1 MLKHSPCGGALD
13 WGVGGGVKNK
23 ITTLLLTSN
32 CISSAKEMKRNDSG
46 CEIRRPES
54 DIQSCC
60 KAFLPLGDSSSH
72 GFAARSL
79 SVQFLAAALVRPVL
93 DVEKL
98 YTRERRWVSKESED
112 SCRTVQTLSCPGRT
126 GVAFGAVLSTGG
138 SQHAAR
144 RGGGGRGTIVGVVL
158 VGRRAREDGVAV
170 CRGAA
175 ELEPP

>member
-1 MLKHSPCGGALD
+1 MVLWTGG
-13 WGVGGGVKNK
+13 WGGWGVKNK

-32 CISSAKEMKRNDSG
+32 CISSAKEMERNDSG

-60 KAFLPLGDSSSH
+60 KAFLPRGDSGGH

-79 SVQFLAAALVRPVL
+79 SVPFLAAALVRPVL

-126 GVAFGAVLSTGG
+126 GVAFRAVLSTGG

-144 RGGGGRGTIVGVVL
+144 RGGGGRGTVVGVVL

>member
-13 WGVGGGVKNK
+13 WEGEGGSKGRLQ
-23 ITTLLLTSN
+23 LLLTSN

-46 CEIRRPES
+46 CEIRRP

-60 KAFLPLGDSSSH
+60 KASLPLGDSSCH

-79 SVQFLAAALVRPVL
+79 AVPFLAAALVRHVL

-126 GVAFGAVLSTGG
+126 GVAFRAVLSTGG

-144 RGGGGRGTIVGVVL
+144 RGGGGRGTVVGVVL

-175 ELEPP
+175 ELQPP

>member
-1 MLKHSPCGGALD
+1 MWWCFGLGRGL
-13 WGVGGGVKNK
+13 GVKNK

-32 CISSAKEMKRNDSG
+32 CISSAKERKINDSG

-60 KAFLPLGDSSSH
+60 KAFLPLGDSSVH
-72 GFAARSL
+72 GFAARNATERL
-79 SVQFLAAALVRPVL
+79 LAAALVRPVL
-93 DVEKL
+93 DFEKL

-112 SCRTVQTLSCPGRT
+112 SCRTVQTLSCPART
-126 GVAFGAVLSTGG
+126 GVAFRAVLSTGG
-138 SQHAAR
+138 SQHATR
-144 RGGGGRGTIVGVVL
+144 RGGGGRGTVVGVVL
-158 VGRRAREDGVAV
+158 VCRRAREDRVAV